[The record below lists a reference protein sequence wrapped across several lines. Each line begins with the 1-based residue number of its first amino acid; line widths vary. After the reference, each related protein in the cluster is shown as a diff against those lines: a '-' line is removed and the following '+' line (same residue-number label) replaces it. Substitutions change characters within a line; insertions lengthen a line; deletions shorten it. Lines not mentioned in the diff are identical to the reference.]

1 MPNTNSFIRAESFQF
16 RKGTRARGRCA
27 GRQQP
32 TVKPRCEVKQEQR
45 LWKICMET
53 ESPNFRTIEGIA
65 FLFFGAL
72 AIAAT
77 VSSFSELFHL
87 LVSGSVDHV
96 VQALLPR

>member
-1 MPNTNSFIRAESFQF
+1 MTYAKLFMPAELF
-16 RKGTRARGRCA
+16 RLRQGTSEQSCYPA
-27 GRQQP
+27 RQQP

-53 ESPNFRTIEGIA
+53 ESPTFRTIECIT

-72 AIAAT
+72 AIGAT

-87 LVSGSVDHV
+87 
-96 VQALLPR
+96 